1 MAGLSSPGG
10 SPRRSSGEA
19 PNGDQS
25 RRAHGAYGEALVA
38 RWYEARGLTVLDRN
52 WRAGRAGEIDLVVG
66 DDRLVVFCEVKA
78 RSSAMFGDALEA
90 VTPAKQARLRRLGAA
105 WLAGHPA
112 DWRRDVR
119 FDVAA
124 VRAGKIEVVEAA
136 F

>member
-1 MAGLSSPGG
+1 MAVPP
-10 SPRRSSGEA
+10 PR
-19 PNGDQS
+19 GDQS

-52 WRAGRAGEIDLVVG
+52 WRAGRTGELDLVLG
-66 DDRLVVFCEVKA
+66 TGRLVVFCEVKA

-90 VTPAKQARLRRLGAA
+90 VTPAKQARLRRVGAA
-105 WLAGHPA
+105 WLAEHPA
-112 DWRRDVR
+112 GARRDVR

-124 VRAGKIEVVEAA
+124 VRAGKIEVIEAA